1 MFIPFKR
8 IAGNAEVR
16 DPRTP
21 RVKMPTQHQTNDNK
35 VTGIQTHADII
46 YYSFTVT
53 LREFLF
59 QYHIDLITRD
69 FKASRT

>member
-16 DPRTP
+16 DTSGENAYT
-21 RVKMPTQHQTNDNK
+21 KHQTNDNK

-46 YYSFTVT
+46 YYSFTVI